1 MPKNAG
7 EFASLAKDHGWSQME
22 TVKWARSVM
31 SELVEKAV
39 KDWTEDDYGML
50 VRRFHEWTA
59 QETAQVW
66 NDMKP
71 ATAENTREV

>member
-1 MPKNAG
+1 
-7 EFASLAKDHGWSQME
+7 
-22 TVKWARSVM
+22 VM

-59 QETAQVW
+59 QEASNAWSGTPA
-66 NDMKP
+66 